1 MTKKIIY
8 FLLFNAVVLSQD
20 SLYWFNFNL
29 LDKNIPKTSKVLD
42 QVFKNSQFMILDSLV
57 NINNLIKEG
66 YRLQIYDAITVAE
79 ANKTLKDYR
88 KKLSDSLYIVF
99 EAPFYKVRY
108 GNYISKKVAEIEKK
122 RLMKQGFKNIW
133 IVKSRIEGKA
143 EYFQK

>member
-122 RLMKQGFKNIW
+122 RLIKQGFKNIW
-133 IVKSRIEGKA
+133 IVKSRIEGKV